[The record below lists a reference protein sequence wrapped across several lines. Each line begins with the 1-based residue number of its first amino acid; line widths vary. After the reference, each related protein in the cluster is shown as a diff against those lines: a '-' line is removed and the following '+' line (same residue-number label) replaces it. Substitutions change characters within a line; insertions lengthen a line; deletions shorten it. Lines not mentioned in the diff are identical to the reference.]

1 MSKVN
6 NKDNRPSKFRL
17 AVIDDRTHKH
27 LFNLHFTRT
36 GFFVGLVSVLV
47 VLTAL
52 IYSLVAFTPLRTFI
66 PGYPDA
72 HSKRA
77 AIQNAMRIDSLENV
91 IYRWEL
97 YSENLRRVV
106 DGEEPLKIDS
116 IINARS
122 SRQVPQE
129 ELEELALKD
138 SLLRQHVKDEEQFGI
153 SDRDKRNLP
162 IEGLHFFT
170 PLKGVVSQ
178 GYDPAIHPFVDITAP
193 AGSVVK
199 ATLDGTVIYDGWSE
213 DAGYTIQIQ
222 HDGDIVS
229 IYKHN
234 EKLLKKTGDKVT
246 AGSPIALVGST
257 GSLSTGDHL
266 HFELWHK
273 GESVDPTRY
282 ISF

>member
-6 NKDNRPSKFRL
+6 KDNKTSKFRL
-17 AVIDDRTHKH
+17 AIIDDKTHKH
-27 LFNLHFTRT
+27 LFNIHFTRT
-36 GFFVGLVSVLV
+36 SFFVALISVIV
-47 VLTAL
+47 VFTAL
-52 IYSLVAFTPLRTFI
+52 IYSIVAFTPVRTFI

-77 AIQNAMRIDSLENV
+77 AIQNALRIDSLENV

-116 IINARS
+116 IINARD
-122 SRQVPQE
+122 SRAAS
-129 ELEELALKD
+129 ELDAAELALKD
-138 SLLRQHVKDEEQFGI
+138 SLLREHVKEEEQFGI
-153 SDRDKRNLP
+153 SDRDKRDLP

-178 GYDPAIHPFVDITAP
+178 GYDPAVHPFVDITAP

-222 HDGDIVS
+222 HEGDIIS

-246 AGSPIALVGST
+246 AGSPIALVGNT

-282 ISF
+282 INF

>member
-6 NKDNRPSKFRL
+6 KDNKPSKFRL
-17 AVIDDRTHKH
+17 AVIDDRSHKH
-27 LFNLHFTRT
+27 LFNVHFTKT
-36 GFFVGLVSVLV
+36 GFFVAIVSLLV

-52 IYSLVAFTPLRTFI
+52 IYSLIAYTPVRTFI

-106 DGEEPLKIDS
+106 EGEEPLKIDS
-116 IINARS
+116 IINAS
-122 SRQVPQE
+122 SRKEMSKE
-129 ELEELALKD
+129 EMSELALKD
-138 SLLRQHVKDEEQFGI
+138 SLLRQHVREEEQFGI

-178 GYDPAIHPFVDITAP
+178 GYDNAVHPYVDITAP

-199 ATLDGTVIYDGWSE
+199 ATLDGTVISDGWNE
-213 DAGYTIQIQ
+213 DTGYTIQIQ

-246 AGSPIALVGST
+246 AGSPIALIGNT
-257 GSLSTGDHL
+257 GKLSTGDHL

-273 GESVDPTRY
+273 GETVDPAKY
-282 ISF
+282 MNF